1 MKRTSNRA
9 SCAAMAAITF
19 VGISIAFAQDRLP
32 PGIRTR
38 QPLTILSANDGQSHR
53 RLDAKGRHDT
63 KNITADS
70 ITVIHL
76 GPDHAPLIKT
86 VYGSVPNSI
95 VSVPYLPV
103 TPDGRYGF
111 VSSRGIGLPRAGS
124 LEPANLLSVI
134 DLASPDFAVVQKI
147 DIPHPG
153 TGVMH
158 PDGKHLIVPYANG
171 LRVFSLIGSKL
182 EVVRDNPMAF
192 GLGGIAVN
200 PRGDRVVAIGFD
212 PTGRSP
218 VGSRLHVLSYTQ
230 GRIEHLTE
238 VKIRPGLPPFDRPFA
253 QRFSPDGT
261 RVLVLNGGGSGTKG
275 TLDDVL
281 SIDMRTD
288 PPMVTEAVVQLADG
302 MEGVAFHPSGRMAVI
317 GCLEETSS
325 QKQGATYSHL
335 AVIDLTAKP
344 MRLLYEVNIEPIP
357 EGIEF
362 TPDGSQLFV
371 QSTGA
376 HHISVFDVDGFL
388 LRRSPFVIR
397 VGHAPA
403 AMGITPRFVR

>member
-1 MKRTSNRA
+1 MKRTLNLVRCA
-9 SCAAMAAITF
+9 STAAITF
-19 VGISIAFAQDRLP
+19 ISISMALAQDP
-32 PGIRTR
+32 AAAGIRTR
-38 QPLTILSANDGQSHR
+38 KALTILSANDGQSHR
-53 RLDAKGRHDT
+53 RLDAEGRRDT
-63 KNITADS
+63 ENITADS

-76 GPDHAPLIKT
+76 GPDHAPLTKT
-86 VYGSVPNSI
+86 VYATVPNSI

-111 VSSRGIGLPRAGS
+111 VSSRGLGRARAGS

-134 DLASPDFAVVQKI
+134 DLASPDLAVVQKI
-147 DIPHPG
+147 DIPNPG
-153 TGVMH
+153 TGAMH
-158 PDGKHLIVPYANG
+158 PDGKHLVVPYANG
-171 LRVFSLIGSKL
+171 FRIFALTGSKL
-182 EVVRDNPMAF
+182 EVVRDNPIAF
-192 GLGGIAVN
+192 GLGGTVIS
-200 PRGDRVVAIGFD
+200 PRGDRLVAITFD
-212 PTGRSP
+212 PTECSP
-218 VGSRLHVLSYTQ
+218 VGCRTAVHVFSYTQ

-253 QRFSPDGT
+253 PRFSPDGT
-261 RVLVLNGGGSGTKG
+261 RVLVLNGDGIGTKG
-275 TLDDVL
+275 KLDDVL

-288 PPMVTEAVVQLADG
+288 PPTVTEAVVQLADG

-317 GCLEETSS
+317 GCLEESRA
-325 QKQGATYSHL
+325 QNTYSHL

-344 MRLLYEVNIEPIP
+344 MRLLYEVNIEPVP

-371 QSTGA
+371 QSTSA

-397 VGHAPA
+397 VGHGPA
-403 AMGITPRFVR
+403 AMGIAPRFVR

>member
-1 MKRTSNRA
+1 MKRTPKLPWCA
-9 SCAAMAAITF
+9 SMAAITF
-19 VGISIAFAQDRLP
+19 VGISIAFAQDHVP

-53 RLDAKGRHDT
+53 RLDAEGRRDRE
-63 KNITADS
+63 NVTADS
-70 ITVIHL
+70 VTVIHL

-95 VSVPYLPV
+95 VGVPYLPV
-103 TPDGRYGF
+103 TPNGRYGF
-111 VSSRGIGLPRAGS
+111 VSSRGTGLPRGGT

-134 DLASPDFAVVQKI
+134 DLASPDLDVVQKI
-147 DIPHPG
+147 DVPTPG
-153 TGVMH
+153 TGAMH
-158 PDGKHLIVPYANG
+158 PDGKHLVVPHANG
-171 LRVFSLIGSKL
+171 LRVFALTGSKL
-182 EVVRDNPMAF
+182 EVVRDNSVPFRLDGVA
-192 GLGGIAVN
+192 IS
-200 PRGDRVVAIGFD
+200 PRGDSVVAIEFD
-212 PTGRSP
+212 PTER
-218 VGSRLHVLSYTQ
+218 VHVFSYTQ

-238 VKIRPGLPPFDRPFA
+238 VKIKPGLPPFDGPFA
-253 QRFSPDGT
+253 PRFSPDGT
-261 RVLVLNGGGSGTKG
+261 RVLVLNGGGNGTKG
-275 TLDDVL
+275 KLDDVL
-281 SIDMRTD
+281 NIDMRSD
-288 PPMVTEAVVQLADG
+288 PPTVTEAVVQLADG

-325 QKQGATYSHL
+325 RAHATYSHL

-397 VGHAPA
+397 VGHGPA
-403 AMGITPRFVR
+403 AMAIAPRFVR